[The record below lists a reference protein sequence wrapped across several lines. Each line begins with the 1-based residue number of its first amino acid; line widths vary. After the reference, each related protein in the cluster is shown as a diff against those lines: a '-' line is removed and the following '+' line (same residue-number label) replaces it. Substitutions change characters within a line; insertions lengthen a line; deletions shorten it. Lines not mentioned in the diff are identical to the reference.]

1 MDAET
6 FEITDGNGLNRFK
19 SGFLVDAFQGHRVGD
34 VRHLDYKCSID
45 MENQI
50 LRPSNTAENI
60 PLIESNTTDSQ
71 RTTAG
76 YQRTGDLITLPY
88 TEVVAS
94 SQIYATRQ
102 TRINPSSSGTFL
114 GILAL
119 TPSGDNWFETQKAPD
134 IIINVDGNF
143 DSVFAKNKHAIG
155 TIWNAWQTQWSGAPK
170 KSSREHERG
179 RD

>member
-1 MDAET
+1 
-6 FEITDGNGLNRFK
+6 
-19 SGFLVDAFQGHRVGD
+19 
-34 VRHLDYKCSID
+34 

-88 TEVVAS
+88 TEVVAA
-94 SQIYATRQ
+94 SQIYATR
-102 TRINPSSSGTFL
+102 TTSINPMFSGTFL
-114 GILAL
+114 GTIEL
-119 TPSGDNWFETQKAPD
+119 TPFGDDWFETQKAPAVL
-134 IIINVDGNF
+134 INVDGNF
-143 DSVFAKNKHAIG
+143 NSVYAKNKHAIG

-170 KSSREHERG
+170 KKPKQSGPSGMGSQHRPDR
-179 RD
+179 